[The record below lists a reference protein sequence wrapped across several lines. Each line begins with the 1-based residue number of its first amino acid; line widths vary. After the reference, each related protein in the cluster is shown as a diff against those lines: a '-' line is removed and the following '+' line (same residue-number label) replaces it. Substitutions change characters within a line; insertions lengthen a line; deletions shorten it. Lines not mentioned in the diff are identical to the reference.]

1 MCDWEC
7 IGLLTVLLWIKGTM
21 TSSGLQQIKLSPMGN
36 ELKPP
41 TSYQAR
47 NDFHR
52 IRDVFNMIPPFEN
65 RETNLDHKRIVWSWF
80 IFTGSEFLF
89 LSLICNFLFFVFLH
103 LPNPSL
109 QEPKWKGGGLC
120 GNSPLYSANPVSV
133 GYYLSGGI
141 YTVSVQTVNTQCQ
154 WMEVYYSEEPVCW
167 SQWNRVTLYIPLK
180 LTPILNP
187 LNTP

>member
-1 MCDWEC
+1 MAGNASVFW
-7 IGLLTVLLWIKGTM
+7 
-21 TSSGLQQIKLSPMGN
+21 LSCF
-36 ELKPP
+36 ELREPWHP
-41 TSYQAR
+41 LVYNRWNWVRWAMNWSRLHSDQAR

-154 WMEVYYSEEPVCW
+154 WMEVLLQWGASVFIPVK
-167 SQWNRVTLYIPLK
+167 QGN
-180 LTPILNP
+180 PIYPAKTHTNLNP